1 MKYNNITYPGNTF
14 TRILF
19 KDIGNSKGVVKD
31 FDIPENTS
39 TEYNVR
45 AVSLKDSPYL
55 SYLFRKLEKYD
66 NKVSAYIHGSW
77 ADGTNNHFSDIDDY
91 IIINDGSVNEE
102 QLRDIIKIL
111 NKIDSEF
118 CRLDPLQHH
127 GHWIVGRSELENYNN
142 SFIPIFILNNSKKV
156 LGENDISAKIN
167 PKTTKMGLKNNI
179 IRTADNI
186 ENLSMEMFNSSIN
199 AYKLK
204 ALIGSIALMPAM
216 IFQYEGSEVDK
227 RTAISR
233 SNEIL
238 DEKNNQLT
246 IWATDCRNNWSVIV
260 NTFRFKVFSILP
272 HFFRNPYLWRKFSE
286 RFSPKVHQKHL
297 NLLSNQKFDNYLLQE
312 YLKEVR
318 NYVK

>member
-1 MKYNNITYPGNTF
+1 MKFNNITYPGNTF

-19 KDIGNSKGVVKD
+19 RDFGSSNQEVKD
-31 FDIPENTS
+31 SIIPVNTS
-39 TEYNVR
+39 TEYKVR
-45 AVSLKDSPYL
+45 AVSLEETPYL
-55 SYLFRKLEKYD
+55 SYLFRKLGKYE
-66 NKVSAYIHGSW
+66 NKVSVYIHGSW

-91 IIINDGSVNEE
+91 IIINDDSVNEE

-142 SFIPIFILNNSKKV
+142 SFIPIFILKDAKNV
-156 LGENDISAKIN
+156 IGDNDICAKIN
-167 PKTTKMGLKNNI
+167 HETTKVGLRNNI

-186 ENLSMEMFNSSIN
+186 ESFSAEMFNKSIN

-216 IFQYEGSEVDK
+216 IFQLEGLEVDK

-233 SNEIL
+233 SNEIFN
-238 DEKNNQLT
+238 EENNQLT
-246 IWATDCRNNWSVIV
+246 LWATDCRNNWSVIV
-260 NTFRFKVFSILP
+260 NSFRFKVFSMFP
-272 HFFRNPYLWRKFSE
+272 HLFRNPHLWRKVSNK
-286 RFSPKVHQKHL
+286 FSPKVQGRQL
-297 NLLSNQKFDNYLLQE
+297 NLLSKKKYDNQILEE

-318 NYVK
+318 SYVK